1 MAINK
6 EKNKMLQITLPKKD
20 LEQLDIVVE
29 TFKEEGLKV
38 SKSEV
43 ILIAL
48 RGYIKHI
55 VAFGLSLNEAQEV
68 KESQGE
74 KKDA

>member
-6 EKNKMLQITLPKKD
+6 QKNKMLQITLPKKD

-55 VAFGLSLNEAQEV
+55 VAYGLSLSEAQEA